1 MTIYKIRCWCDKLTN
16 NNNASQFITIYN
28 MQWYWNEHMYI
39 KQELEHVNSYHTPT
53 INLAMKYMIKAL
65 DKNDLKLSFIHSFK
79 HIL

>member
-1 MTIYKIRCWCDKLTN
+1 
-16 NNNASQFITIYN
+16 
-28 MQWYWNEHMYI
+28 MYI